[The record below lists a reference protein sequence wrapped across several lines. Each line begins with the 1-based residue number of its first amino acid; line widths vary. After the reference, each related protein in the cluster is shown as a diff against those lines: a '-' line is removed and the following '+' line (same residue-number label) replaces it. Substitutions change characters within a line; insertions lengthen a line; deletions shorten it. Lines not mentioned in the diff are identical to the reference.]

1 MKLNYKK
8 SLKLIA
14 LLISALVIATASATS
29 YNMFM
34 NSTVGVQA
42 TGMSFVLDDP
52 DYTTCGGSITD
63 NNQKVTFSS
72 MNGIAGSEAI
82 YVPVDINNADT
93 GGHDIELTLDTWTG
107 DSQTNLYSITITM
120 YNGATKMGASIVLY
134 PSGEGT
140 SVTTSGTVTIAASGT
155 WTVEWKVY
163 WKGSAVVGTDSV
175 QVNLLLVVTS

>member
-8 SLKLIA
+8 SLKLIT
-14 LLISALVIATASATS
+14 LLISALIIATASATS

-34 NSTVGVQA
+34 NSTVGVKT
-42 TGMSFVLDDP
+42 TGMKFVLHDP

-93 GGHDIELTLDTWTG
+93 GGHDIELTLDSWTG
-107 DSQTNLYSITITM
+107 ASQTKLYNITVTM
-120 YNGATKMGASIVLY
+120 YNGATKEGASIVLK
-134 PSGEGT
+134 PTSEGT
-140 SVTTSGTVTIAASGT
+140 SVTTSGTVTIGASET
-155 WTVEWKVY
+155 WTVEWTVY
-163 WKGSAVVGTDSV
+163 WKGTATTDSV